1 MIKNKIDNLSTSK
14 DLGWLKINS
23 KPLKERLKAI
33 IATWINKYT
42 NFLLENTLIEIFN
55 IKNFISEVSDG
66 IKVVPEKAESKN
78 EKDVLM
84 KVMTHLRDVTMIKD
98 HTKNEF
104 EPMKQTVLL
113 LKKHGAD
120 MKNPAVIEKLGPEF
134 GELKEE
140 LLLDLENSKTKLE
153 EVAETALGPVRAK
166 IQPLQNQEAQN
177 IKADLQEFEQRIK
190 DFRKDFKANN
200 PYHTEVATPEVI
212 QKSYDVISKY
222 YDQMIALEKEARDFN
237 NLETLFE
244 LQKSSYKALKECRN
258 ELIQLKYMWDLISL
272 VEFLFSSWRS
282 TLWDKIDTENLLA

>member
-1 MIKNKIDNLSTSK
+1 VKKPKLEDFDEKITYLNMIKNKIDNLKISK

-42 NFLLENTLIEIFN
+42 NFLLENTLIEISN
-55 IKNFISEVSDG
+55 IKNFINEVTEG
-66 IKVVPEKAESKN
+66 IKVVPEKAESKE

-120 MKNPAVIEKLGPEF
+120 MKNPAIVEKLGL
-134 GELKEE
+134 GELNEE

-153 EVAETALGPVRAK
+153 EVSDTALGPVRAK

-177 IKADLQEFEQRIK
+177 IKADL
-190 DFRKDFKANN
+190 
-200 PYHTEVATPEVI
+200 
-212 QKSYDVISKY
+212 
-222 YDQMIALEKEARDFN
+222 
-237 NLETLFE
+237 
-244 LQKSSYKALKECRN
+244 
-258 ELIQLKYMWDLISL
+258 
-272 VEFLFSSWRS
+272 
-282 TLWDKIDTENLLA
+282 